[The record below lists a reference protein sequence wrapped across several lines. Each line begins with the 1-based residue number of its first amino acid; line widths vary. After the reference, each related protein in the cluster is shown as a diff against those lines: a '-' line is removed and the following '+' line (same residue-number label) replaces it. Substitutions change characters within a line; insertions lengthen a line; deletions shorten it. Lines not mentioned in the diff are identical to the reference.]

1 VAFVRIRRQAAE
13 TKAIKPNQKTMK
25 FKTKAPLGI
34 IGLAVAAA
42 LGSYANAASI
52 MIKPTNAAASVEY
65 GGRPAGDTL
74 NDTQSTLDTGA
85 PIPSTLPTVKVVKTD
100 NWLALQGPPIVE
112 GIVDDQWIVYDLG
125 DTYDVNGIYVWNYWD
140 SPANGSTQGA
150 KDVDVLFA
158 TTLNNTFGTQA
169 SVDNDFSGLISAVF
183 PEMTDVTSNQGTGGL
198 VDLGSATTARY
209 VLFNINTN
217 HGHPDRVGLGEIR
230 FTNIPEPSSLALLGF
245 GSLLFLRRRR

>member
-1 VAFVRIRRQAAE
+1 
-13 TKAIKPNQKTMK
+13 MK

-42 LGSYANAASI
+42 LGSYANAATI
-52 MIKPTNAAASVEY
+52 MIKPMDAAASVEFD
-65 GGRPAGDTL
+65 GRPAGDTL

-85 PIPSTLPTVKVVKTD
+85 PLPSTLPTVNVIKTD
-100 NWLALQGPPIVE
+100 NWLALQGPGPIVE
-112 GIVDDQWIVYDLG
+112 GNIDDQWIVYDLG

-158 TTLNNTFGTQA
+158 TTLDNTFGTQA

-183 PEMTDVTSNQGTGGL
+183 PQMTDVTSNQGTGGL
-198 VDLGSATTARY
+198 VSLGSATTARY
-209 VLFNINTN
+209 VLFNINTS
-217 HGHPDRVGLGEIR
+217 HGHVNRVGIGEIR
-230 FTNIPEPSSLALLGF
+230 FTNIPEPSSLALLGL
-245 GSLLFLRRRR
+245 GSLLLLRRRR

>member
-1 VAFVRIRRQAAE
+1 
-13 TKAIKPNQKTMK
+13 MK

-52 MIKPTNAAASVEY
+52 MIKPTNAAASVEFD
-65 GGRPAGDTL
+65 GRPAGDTL

-140 SPANGSTQGA
+140 VGGSNQGA

-183 PEMTDVTSNQGTGGL
+183 PQMTDVITAGNSFQGTGGL
-198 VDLGSATTARY
+198 VSLDSATTARY

-217 HGHPDRVGLGEIR
+217 HDHPNRVGLGEIR
-230 FTNIPEPSSLALLGF
+230 FTNIPEPSSLGLLGL
-245 GSLLFLRRRR
+245 GSLLLLRRRR